1 MVCCLSFIEF
11 FSPSNDAIPV
21 GARRLLAQ
29 TTISLHWIYSSN
41 VSRKKQSEKMPPS
54 RLHIPT
60 HILST
65 SGIRFLSIHRNL
77 IQIHLQRLSAHSHQT
92 SLTQRCH
99 RGLALGGGRARA
111 VRSGGDRLRGVDRGG
126 RPAGFRA
133 DRLGPCGG
141 RFSPQ
146 CAAAVL
152 VAQRDRR
159 VAGRETQT

>member
-29 TTISLHWIYSSN
+29 TTVSLHWIYSSN

-65 SGIRFLSIHRNL
+65 PAIRFLSIHRNL

-99 RGLALGGGRARA
+99 RIFPIFQIRIPRYHPLHSLFRTNLLIPMPLQKSR
-111 VRSGGDRLRGVDRGG
+111 R
-126 RPAGFRA
+126 RPPTFY
-133 DRLGPCGG
+133 
-141 RFSPQ
+141 F
-146 CAAAVL
+146 VL
-152 VAQRDRR
+152 S
-159 VAGRETQT
+159 ETSFVN